1 MSVHAHVFKGLE
13 GVYVI
18 DSAICLI
25 DTEKGALYYAG
36 YDVRELVEKS
46 SFEEVAFLLL
56 HQRLPTKS
64 ELEEFTSRLRAS
76 LNLESKHIETLRK
89 HADNKD
95 TLTMLAMLMVLEG
108 GGKKG
113 GDPGDLEA
121 AINAIAKMGSFFS
134 TIIRI
139 RSGGDY
145 VPPRKDL
152 SFAEN
157 ILYMMNGGEYRRE
170 YVEILDDLL
179 ILHAEHGVPASTF
192 ASLVTAST
200 LSDLYS
206 SIAAGILT
214 LKGPLHGGASEAS
227 YAQALRIGSAERVPQ
242 WVESMLAEKKKI
254 MGFGHRVYKIYDP
267 RATVVKELIA
277 KHAATMDSE
286 AKKLYEITQALEDYG
301 QKVLAPRGIYPN
313 IDLWTPIL
321 YRMIGVPPDSFTAFF
336 AVSRIAGW
344 AAHILEYWR
353 DNKLIRPLHLYVGE
367 QPRKYLPL
375 ELREGS

>member
-1 MSVHAHVFKGLE
+1 VFKGLE

-18 DSAICLI
+18 DSAISLI
-25 DTEKGALYYAG
+25 DTENGALYYAG

-46 SFEEVAFLLL
+46 NFEEVAFLLL

-64 ELEEFTSRLRAS
+64 ELKEFTSRLRAS
-76 LNLESKHIETLRK
+76 LDLEPRHIETIRRYAGSL
-89 HADNKD
+89 D
-95 TLTMLAMLMVLEG
+95 TLTMLAELMVLEG
-108 GGKKG
+108 SGKKG

-134 TIIRI
+134 TIIRT

-145 VPPRKDL
+145 IPPRKDL

-157 ILYMMNGGEYRRE
+157 ILYMMKGGDFRRE
-170 YVEILDDLL
+170 HAEILDDLL

-192 ASLVTAST
+192 ATLVTAST

-206 SIAAGILT
+206 SIAAGMLA

-227 YAQALRIGSAERVPQ
+227 YAQALTIGSAEKVPE
-242 WVESMLAEKKKI
+242 WVESTLAQRKKI

-277 KHAATMDSE
+277 RHAGAMDGE
-286 AKKLYEITQALEDYG
+286 VRKLYEVTQALEDYG
-301 QKVLAPRGIYPN
+301 QKFLAPRGIYPN

-321 YRMIGVPPDSFTAFF
+321 YRMIGLPPDSFTALF
-336 AVSRIAGW
+336 AVSRTAGW

-367 QPRKYLPL
+367 RPRKYLPL
-375 ELREGS
+375 ELREVS

>member
-1 MSVHAHVFKGLE
+1 MTVHAHVFKGLE

-25 DTEKGALYYAG
+25 DTENGVLYYAG
-36 YDVRELVEKS
+36 YEVKELVEKS

-64 ELEEFTSRLRAS
+64 EFKEFSGRLRES
-76 LNLESKHIETLRK
+76 LDLESRHIETIRR
-89 HADNKD
+89 HASATD
-95 TLTMLAMLMVLEG
+95 TLTMLATLMVLEG
-108 GGKKG
+108 SGKKG
-113 GDPGDLEA
+113 GNPSDVEA

-157 ILYMMNGGEYRRE
+157 ILYMMKGGAYRKE
-170 YVEILDDLL
+170 HADILDDLL

-192 ASLVTAST
+192 ASIVTAST

-206 SIAAGILT
+206 SIAAGTLA

-227 YAQALRIGSAERVPQ
+227 YEQALSIGSVEKVPQ
-242 WVESMLAEKKKI
+242 WVESTLAQKKKI

-267 RATVVKELIA
+267 RATVVKEMIA
-277 KHAATMDSE
+277 RHANIMDGE
-286 AKKLYEITQALEDYG
+286 VRKLYEITQALEDYG
-301 QKVLAPRGIYPN
+301 LKFLASRGIYPN
-313 IDLWTPIL
+313 VDLWTPIL
-321 YRMIGVPPDSFTAFF
+321 YRMVGMPPDSFTAFF
-336 AVSRIAGW
+336 AVSRTAGW
-344 AAHILEYWR
+344 ASHILEYWR

-367 QPRKYLPL
+367 SPRKYLPM
-375 ELREGS
+375 ELRGES

>member
-1 MSVHAHVFKGLE
+1 M
-13 GVYVI
+13 I
-18 DSAICLI
+18 DSAISLI
-25 DTEKGALYYAG
+25 DTENGALYYAG

-46 SFEEVAFLLL
+46 NFEEVAFLLL

-64 ELEEFTSRLRAS
+64 ELKEFTSRLRAS
-76 LNLESKHIETLRK
+76 LDLEPRHIETIRRYAGSL
-89 HADNKD
+89 D
-95 TLTMLAMLMVLEG
+95 TLTMLAELMVLEG
-108 GGKKG
+108 SGKKG

-134 TIIRI
+134 TIIRT

-145 VPPRKDL
+145 IPPRKDL

-157 ILYMMNGGEYRRE
+157 ILYMMKGGDFRRE
-170 YVEILDDLL
+170 HAEILDDLL

-192 ASLVTAST
+192 ATLVTAST

-206 SIAAGILT
+206 SIAAGMLA

-227 YAQALRIGSAERVPQ
+227 YAQALTIGSAEKVPE
-242 WVESMLAEKKKI
+242 WVESTLAQRKKI

-277 KHAATMDSE
+277 RHAGAMDGE
-286 AKKLYEITQALEDYG
+286 VRKLYEVTQALEDYG
-301 QKVLAPRGIYPN
+301 QKFLAPRGIYPN

-321 YRMIGVPPDSFTAFF
+321 YRMIGLPPDSFTALF
-336 AVSRIAGW
+336 AVSRTAGW

-367 QPRKYLPL
+367 RPRKYLPL
-375 ELREGS
+375 ELREVS